1 MEQPPRSPWP
11 INQPGAC
18 GRQAGTPWTHPMSPD
33 ARREATSDGA
43 PPIELIDGEELHR
56 LLKQLRVGVVT
67 EAVERIVVQ
76 PDVLAKT

>member
-1 MEQPPRSPWP
+1 
-11 INQPGAC
+11 
-18 GRQAGTPWTHPMSPD
+18 MSPD